1 MKAGRLGESLRKLAT
16 ERTEHTN
23 KEDAKKG
30 RKDKSSLVDL

>member
-23 KEDAKKG
+23 KEEPKKG
-30 RKDKSSLVDL
+30 RRDKSSLEDL